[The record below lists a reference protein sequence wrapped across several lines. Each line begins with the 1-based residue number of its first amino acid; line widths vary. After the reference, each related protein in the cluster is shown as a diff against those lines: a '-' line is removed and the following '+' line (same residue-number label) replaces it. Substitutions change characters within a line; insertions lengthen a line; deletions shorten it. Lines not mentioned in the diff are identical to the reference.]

1 MARGDGKALKGKT
14 KGGVLK
20 MAAGGNLAARDAAMG
35 GAAVGS
41 RAEASRSTGSSGGFG
56 GQTSRAEAGSSG
68 GGGGNEV
75 NRGAKSDRL
84 GPSELGS
91 GALREYANRAI
102 EKTFDAT
109 GGYRAPQTVNTAA
122 KGDFSPSQVVNT
134 AAKGDILS
142 TQMPSYAERNKP
154 GMASNFRT
162 LEAAGLGAYTGNRMP
177 GGQGATR
184 GLGSASGSFGGFG
197 VNEGPQTDIGDL
209 IAGVRS
215 NQPRGT
221 PVSDAAEYYGSLPS
235 RSRLEGTQE
244 PNRVASYIGTQ
255 TNNTGPRGLPSS
267 GPYGGQTVRAE
278 AGVQGGQAAPA
289 TPKPSPEN
297 KPASAGPQKATRK
310 DGSVFTKDGVRY
322 QIRDGKA
329 YNFNVPGGSKR
340 GKFGRDDR
348 FGREDRE
355 RGGNKKDGGVVR
367 KADGAA
373 TRGKTRG
380 RYL

>member
-41 RAEASRSTGSSGGFG
+41 RAEASRSTGGLGASTRDGGFG
-56 GQTSRAEAGSSG
+56 GAGGAG

-102 EKTFDAT
+102 GKTFDAS
-109 GGYRAPQTVNTAA
+109 GDYRAPQTVNTAA
-122 KGDFSPSQVVNT
+122 KGDFSPNQVVNT

-209 IAGVRS
+209 VAGVRS

-221 PVSDAAEYYGSLPS
+221 PVSDAAEYYSSLPS
-235 RSRLEGTQE
+235 RSTLEGTK
-244 PNRVASYIGTQ
+244 PPDRVASYMGTQ

-289 TPKPSPEN
+289 TPKPSTEN

-340 GKFGRDDR
+340 GKSERD
-348 FGREDRE
+348 DRE